1 MDILTKKKNK
11 ETWST
16 WRFPIVLLRAL
27 NTTFAILYNLISVFH
42 YLKFVLYQNFLMVVS
57 AVANVAM
64 VIGSHKDLFLWNKYL
79 FTSIVM

>member
-27 NTTFAILYNLISVFH
+27 NITFAILYNLIFVFH
-42 YLKFVLYQNFLMVVS
+42 YLKKFVLYQDFLMVVS
-57 AVANVAM
+57 TVANVAM
-64 VIGSHKDLFLWNKYL
+64 VIS
-79 FTSIVM
+79 